1 MDKNAFILKT
11 DNEIALLIEEKGVLK
26 YKEVNLSEKF
36 QQKKEEKSDNSSSFE
51 SDLENSVE
59 TDEFEEDD
67 NTQFFKIKVLDMS
80 DEDKYKF

>member
-36 QQKKEEKSDNSSSFE
+36 QQ
-51 SDLENSVE
+51 
-59 TDEFEEDD
+59 
-67 NTQFFKIKVLDMS
+67 
-80 DEDKYKF
+80 